1 LSKIS
6 DPLGGEAI
14 GRSKTMPRRIKPMM
28 RLALTSLF
36 ALTLAALPAAAL
48 AQTPAAAD
56 APGKTATGVAYTQ
69 PKDWTVAVKGAVT
82 TFSAPEGDLNIVV
95 VDVGSSASAQAAQA
109 AAWSAYKPGANRV
122 VRLASPGTAGDG
134 WDERASFA
142 YETSPGDR
150 TVVSA
155 LAMRNGA
162 AWTVVIVDG
171 ADATANK
178 RAAALSIVERSL
190 RPAGYAPETFAGKT
204 AHHLT
209 PERIQALRDFIAE
222 SAKELDV
229 PGVGIAIIDNGKVV
243 YEGGYGVRELGHPD
257 EPVDA
262 HTKFMIA
269 SNTKGMTTLLLSVL
283 ADEGALRWDEKVTDL
298 YPSFRLGS
306 DATTKAVEVRHL
318 VCACTGLP
326 RRDFA
331 FILANQDLPAADT
344 FRQLSETEPTSAFGD
359 LFQYSNLMAA
369 AAGYVAGDRLYPK
382 LELGAA
388 YDKAMQTRIFD
399 PLGMHDTTFDFKV
412 GESGDWA
419 RPHGFDV
426 DGRMTEMSNHFNH
439 LISPY
444 RPAGGAW
451 SSAEDVARYAELEL
465 SKGVTPDGKRLVSEA
480 NLLERR
486 KPGVP
491 TGDNA
496 RYGMGLFNETVSGV
510 NVITHG
516 GTLQGYHSD
525 WWVLP
530 DSGIGAVLLTNADS
544 GPYMF
549 GPFLRRLLEV
559 AYDGKPEAQ
568 QEVANAAAHLKA
580 QEKARRARLTIPGD
594 PAALAHLAPKYR
606 DAELG
611 NVITIADRDGGKWV
625 NAGSIEGPVATRKNA
640 DGTVSLVTIAPGAI
654 GLDAVIG
661 EAGGQRTLTIRD
673 SQHQYVYTEAH

>member
-1 LSKIS
+1 
-6 DPLGGEAI
+6 
-14 GRSKTMPRRIKPMM
+14 MM
-28 RLALTSLF
+28 RLAMTSLF
-36 ALTLAALPAAAL
+36 ALALAASLPATAL
-48 AQTPAAAD
+48 AQTRAAAD
-56 APGKTATGVAYTQ
+56 APGKTAAGVSYTQ
-69 PKDWTVAVKGAVT
+69 PKDWTVTVKGTVT

-95 VDVGSSASAQAAQA
+95 VDVGRAATAQAAAA
-109 AAWSAYKPGANRV
+109 AAWSAYKPGANRA

-134 WDERASFA
+134 WDERVSFA
-142 YETSPGDR
+142 YETSPGER

-155 LAMRNGA
+155 LAMRKGT
-162 AWTVVIVDG
+162 AWTVVIIDG

-178 RAAALSIVERSL
+178 RSAALAIVERSL
-190 RPAGYAPETFAGKT
+190 RPAGYTPETFAGKT
-204 AHHLT
+204 AHRLT

-229 PGVGIAIIDNGKVV
+229 PGVGIALIDHGKVV
-243 YEGGYGVRELGHPD
+243 WEGGYGARELGHPD

-269 SNTKGMTTLLLSVL
+269 SNTKGMTTLLLSVM

-331 FILANQDLPAADT
+331 FILAGQDKPASDT
-344 FRQLSETEPTSAFGD
+344 FRQLSETEPTSKFGD

-369 AAGYVAGDRLYPK
+369 AAGYVAGSLAYPK
-382 LELGAA
+382 LELGAG

-412 GESGDWA
+412 GENGDWA

-426 DGRMTEMSNHFNH
+426 DGHMTEMSNYFNH
-439 LISPY
+439 LITPY

-451 SSAEDVARYAELEL
+451 SSAHDVARYAELEL
-465 SKGVTPDGKRLVSEA
+465 SKGVTPEGKRLVSEA

-491 TGDNA
+491 VGENA
-496 RYGMGLFNETVSGV
+496 KYGMGLFNETVSGV

-544 GPYMF
+544 GPLMF

-559 AYDGKPEAQ
+559 AYDGKSEAA
-568 QEVANAAAHLKA
+568 QEVANAAAQTQA
-580 QEKARRARLTIPGD
+580 GMKARRARLTIPGD
-594 PAALAHLAPKYR
+594 PAALASLAPTYR
-606 DAELG
+606 DRELG
-611 NVITIADRDGGKWV
+611 NVITIEDRNGAKWV
-625 NAGSIEGPVATRKNA
+625 TAGSIEGPAATRKNP
-640 DGTVSLVTIAPGAI
+640 DGTTSLVTIAPGSI

-661 EAGGQRTLTIRD
+661 EANGLKTLTIRD
-673 SQHQYVYTEAH
+673 SQHQYVYTEAR